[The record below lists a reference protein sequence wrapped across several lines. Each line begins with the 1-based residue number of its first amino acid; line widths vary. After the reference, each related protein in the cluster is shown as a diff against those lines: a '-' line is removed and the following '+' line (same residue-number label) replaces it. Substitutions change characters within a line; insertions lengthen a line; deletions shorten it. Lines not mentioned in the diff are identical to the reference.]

1 METIESFE
9 RRVFHYGLIVGI
21 VFRLIRSV
29 HEYMINSPAPVLLL
43 GAFNLLLFAVIFSLY
58 RKHFSI
64 AFVIFF
70 FQILLTSILTWNNA
84 GGWNGSVP
92 YVLMVAMVGIAIT
105 SHGILQF
112 IALFAY
118 GITILLLSST
128 TVLDAFSAVNKSYS
142 LMSREVDFFTH
153 TALLFLITFYLKEK
167 FVSYRKS
174 VEIANENLKTSSEK
188 LIEQTKQLQQQK
200 ANLTKLRNDLEKAV
214 TEKISEAQNK
224 SEILDE
230 YSFINSHH
238 VRAPLAR
245 VLGLIRLIELEHVDN
260 SSRESFQKIKNDAE
274 EIDSILSK
282 INSIV
287 A

>member
-1 METIESFE
+1 METIQNFE
-9 RRVFHYGLIVGI
+9 RRVFHYGLIVAI
-21 VFRLIRSV
+21 VFRLVRSV
-29 HEYMINSPAPVLLL
+29 HEYMIDSPMPVLLL
-43 GAFNLLLFAVIFSLY
+43 GGFNLFLFAVIFPLY
-58 RKHFSI
+58 RRHFNI

-92 YVLMVAMVGIAIT
+92 YILLVAMVGIAIT

-128 TVLDAFSAVNKSYS
+128 TIFESFSAVNNSYS
-142 LMSREVDFFTH
+142 LMSREVDLFTH

-167 FVSYRKS
+167 FVSYRRS
-174 VEIANENLKTSSEK
+174 VEITNESLKASSEK
-188 LIEQTKQLQQQK
+188 LIEQTQQLQQQK
-200 ANLTKLRNDLEKAV
+200 ANLTRLRNHLEKAV

-224 SEILDE
+224 SEILQE
-230 YSFINSHH
+230 YSFINAHH

-245 VLGLIRLIELEHVDN
+245 VLGLIPLIELEHTEN
-260 SSRESFQKIKNDAE
+260 STRESFQKIKNDAE
-274 EIDSILSK
+274 EIDGILSK
-282 INSIV
+282 INSIIS
-287 A
+287 

>member
-1 METIESFE
+1 METIQSFE
-9 RRVFHYGLIVGI
+9 RRVFHYGLIVAI

-29 HEYMINSPAPVLLL
+29 HEYMIDSPLPVLFL
-43 GAFNLLLFAVIFSLY
+43 GGFNLLLFVVIFLLY
-58 RKHFSI
+58 RKHFRM
-64 AFVIFF
+64 AFAIFF

-92 YVLMVAMVGIAIT
+92 YVLLVAMVGIAIT

-112 IALFAY
+112 TALFAY
-118 GITILLLSST
+118 CITILLLSST
-128 TVLDAFSAVNKSYS
+128 TILDSFSAVNNSYS

-174 VEIANENLKTSSEK
+174 VVIANESLKVSSEK
-188 LIEQTKQLQQQK
+188 LIQQTEQLRQQK
-200 ANLTKLRNDLEKAV
+200 ASLTRLRNDLEKAV
-214 TEKISEAQNK
+214 TEKINEAQNK

-230 YSFINSHH
+230 YSFINAHH

-245 VLGLIRLIELEHVDN
+245 VLGLIPLIELEHAEN
-260 SSRESFQKIKNDAE
+260 SARESLQKIKSDAE
-274 EIDSILSK
+274 EIDGILSK
-282 INSIV
+282 INSIMT
-287 A
+287 